1 MDEVLA
7 SLPSDGDMATG
18 TTTRSNVRNV
28 FQRNQERSVD
38 DHMAEDMQNALNA
51 YGKVALKRFI
61 DDIPMLCN
69 RVMQEFADK
78 MNEALHDTS
87 DEEIERI
94 VVAPA
99 DIVAQK
105 NKARKT
111 ADTLIKGIEALR
123 YLV

>member
-7 SLPSDGDMATG
+7 SFPSDG
-18 TTTRSNVRNV
+18 TTVSSSVSRSNVKNV

-51 YGKVALKRFI
+51 YGKVALKRFV

-78 MNEALHDTS
+78 MNDALHDTS
-87 DEEIERI
+87 EEEIERI

-99 DIVAQK
+99 DVIAQK
-105 NKARKT
+105 NKARQT
-111 ADTLIKGIEALR
+111 ADTLIKGIDALR
-123 YLV
+123 YLF